1 MLSLCPRQEPGNSL
15 LGGGPFQ
22 TEGSYLK
29 YVCDFDAIG
38 VVQGDSGSPISLQN
52 WVQFIATH
60 PQLRAPESVRSVNP
74 FNKRDIEIAPDSGTA
89 YVWENGSV
97 IGMMTWSEEGLDEIV
112 VYGASPL
119 VLDLAN
125 KVALQLG
132 GHVDRL
138 R

>member
-1 MLSLCPRQEPGNSL
+1 
-15 LGGGPFQ
+15 
-22 TEGSYLK
+22 
-29 YVCDFDAIG
+29 
-38 VVQGDSGSPISLQN
+38 
-52 WVQFIATH
+52 
-60 PQLRAPESVRSVNP
+60 VNP